1 MDASHAYDEAEIGEV
16 RALVADQAALYHFH
30 KVAGMNG
37 VFWLHALRTC
47 MT

>member
-16 RALVADQAALYHFH
+16 RALVADQAAMYHFH
-30 KVAGMNG
+30 KVAGMDDA
-37 VFWLHALRTC
+37 FWLHALRTR